1 MLRRTAVGVV
11 VLWCLAFWSSAAWA
25 GAHADMDHAGPGD
38 KGTGILLVT
47 FGTSI
52 PEAQAAFTHM
62 EKKVKTAFPDVPV
75 RWAYTS
81 SIIRR
86 KLAKE
91 GGDLDSPEVALA
103 KMMDEGFSR
112 VAVQSL
118 HMIPGAEFHDLQVNA
133 GAFMEMSDGF
143 QKLRVGY
150 PALSTSKDLSKA
162 VDAVIG
168 ILPKERK
175 RDEAVVLMGHGTHH
189 PANVYYEAMMYRLQR
204 KDRNLYMGTVEGIPS
219 LDEIKAMLL
228 ERGVKKA
235 YLVPF
240 MSVAGDHAINDM
252 AGDEPDSWKSV
263 LTEAGIECVVVMK
276 GLAEY
281 DAFADIWVDHLKVI
295 MAHMN

>member
-1 MLRRTAVGVV
+1 MLRRIAVGVV
-11 VLWCLAFWSSAAWA
+11 VLWCLAFWSSAALA
-25 GAHADMDHAGPGD
+25 GAQGHTGHTGPGD
-38 KGTGILLVT
+38 QGTGVLLVT

-52 PEAQAAFTHM
+52 PEARAAFAHM

-86 KLAKE
+86 KLAE

-118 HMIPGAEFHDLQVNA
+118 HMIPGQEFHEVQINVNA
-133 GAFMEMSDGF
+133 FKGMTDGF
-143 QKLRVGY
+143 KKLMVGY
-150 PALSTSKDLSKA
+150 PALSTSEDLTKA
-162 VDAVIG
+162 VDALMT

-175 RDEAVVLMGHGTHH
+175 KDEAVVLMGHGTHH
-189 PANVYYEAMMYRLQR
+189 PSNAVYEAMMYRLQR
-204 KDRNLYMGTVEGIPS
+204 KDPNIYMGTVEGTPT
-219 LDEIKAMLL
+219 LDDIQAMLL
-228 ERGVKKA
+228 ERGIKKA

-240 MSVAGDHAINDM
+240 MSVAGDHTVNDL
-252 AGDEPDSWKSV
+252 AGDDPDSWKSV
-263 LTEAGIECVVVMK
+263 LTAAGIECVPVVK

-281 DAFADIWVDHLKVI
+281 DAFADIWVDHLRVV
-295 MAHMN
+295 MAHMK